1 MKSSVFEDTASLTVA
16 SNFFDSTHSAC
27 LLIFTSGKT
36 EVFPTMM
43 MLAVC
48 SLGLP
53 TSSLKLECY
62 ANILGDVKAMLLCHC
77 KLSPL

>member
-1 MKSSVFEDTASLTVA
+1 
-16 SNFFDSTHSAC
+16 
-27 LLIFTSGKT
+27 
-36 EVFPTMM
+36 MM

-62 ANILGDVKAMLLCHC
+62 ANILGDVKPCSYVIVNYLLY
-77 KLSPL
+77 KYADFSLWLLWFIFLSSTVVK